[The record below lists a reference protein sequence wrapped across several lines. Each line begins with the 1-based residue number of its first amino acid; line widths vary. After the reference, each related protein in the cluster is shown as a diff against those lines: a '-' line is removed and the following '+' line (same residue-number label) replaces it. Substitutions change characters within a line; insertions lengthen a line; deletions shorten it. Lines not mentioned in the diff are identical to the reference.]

1 MDVVGKSFDTG
12 GESFRVGDDVSGSVA
27 VELPAIVNDNVLVAG
42 VLHAAANESVGG
54 GLDEIL
60 VDVAGEAIPTVPAH
74 GRSESQTVFQGAPG
88 RNGNQKREK
97 QKQDQPA
104 QFPQASTHKFSD
116 SFPVVFSRDSFF
128 KNSGESRSALV
139 GVNTPLRA
147 DGEPREERDFY
158 AVAVAAIGAASAV

>member
-74 GRSESQTVFQGAPG
+74 RRSASQTVFQGASG
-88 RNGNQKREK
+88 RDGNQKREK
-97 QKQDQPA
+97 QKQDA
-104 QFPQASTHKFSD
+104 QSPQASTHKFSD
-116 SFPVVFSRDSFF
+116 SFPVVFSRDPFF

-158 AVAVAAIGAASAV
+158 EIAVAAIGAASAV